1 MDKQTITAVIFT
13 GGHCDV
19 SLLTE
24 EDLRG
29 DVYIAADAGRL
40 TAEKCG
46 IAPDVI
52 AGDFD
57 SSPVPA
63 DTKAE
68 IIRVPAEKDV
78 TDTMLACDLA
88 ISRGANALRILGG
101 TGGRI
106 DHELSNLFLLE
117 NLHLRGIRAVLC
129 DGINRIRLIEKESRS
144 LSRSAFRYFSLLAL
158 DDARVTL
165 HGCKYPLTDAPL
177 KRSLPYAV
185 SNEITADA
193 AQITVDG
200 GSVFLI
206 ESR

>member
-1 MDKQTITAVIFT
+1 VDKQTSIAVIFT
-13 GGHCDV
+13 GGYCDV
-19 SLLTE
+19 SRLTE

-29 DVYIAADAGRL
+29 DLYIAADAGRL

-46 IAPDVI
+46 IVPDVI

-63 DTKAE
+63 DSAAE
-68 IIRVPAEKDV
+68 IIRVPAETDV

-88 ISRGANALRILGG
+88 IARGANAIRILGG

-117 NLHLRGIRAVLC
+117 NLHLRGIHAVLC
-129 DGINRIRLIEKESRS
+129 DGINRIRLIEKESLSLPRS
-144 LSRSAFRYFSLLAL
+144 DFRYFSLLAL
-158 DDARVTL
+158 DDACVTL
-165 HGCKYPLTDAPL
+165 CGCKYPLTDAPL

-185 SNEITADA
+185 SNEITAEA
-193 AQITVDG
+193 AQITVNG
-200 GSVFLI
+200 GPVFLI
-206 ESR
+206 ESQ